1 MKYLILLLFTL
12 ILSDASMAIAPI
24 TGVTHAC
31 IGGTTTLSDATAG
44 GVWSSSSTAIATVDA
59 SGTVSGVSGGVEFI
73 IYAVGAGYV
82 PPSFTIYSFPAVF
95 SVAGGGSYCAGDSGV
110 HITLTGSQT

>member
-31 IGGTTTLSDATAG
+31 MGGTTTLSDATAG
-44 GVWSSSSTAIATVDA
+44 GVWSSSSAAIATVDA
-59 SGTVSGVSGGVEFI
+59 SGTVGGFSAGVAVI
-73 IYAVGAGYV
+73 TYTVGAGYV
-82 PPSFTIYSFPAVF
+82 TAFFTFYSLPAVF
-95 SVAGGGSYCAGDSGV
+95 SVAGGGS
-110 HITLTGSQT
+110 